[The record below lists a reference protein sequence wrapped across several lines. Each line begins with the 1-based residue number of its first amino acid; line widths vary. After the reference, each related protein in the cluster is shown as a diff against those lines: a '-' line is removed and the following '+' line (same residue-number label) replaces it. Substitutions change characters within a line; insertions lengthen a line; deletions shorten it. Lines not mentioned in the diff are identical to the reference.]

1 MDADTYPRLNIELQ
15 IAPNE
20 RAPKVP
26 VTALYFDPGGAESEG
41 IVTAIAIAGDRAE
54 RSFIDIEA
62 RGTKLAGQPNLYQ
75 FRESDVIPRNRH
87 ALRQLPPCPHSR

>member
-20 RAPKVP
+20 RAPKVT

-41 IVTAIAIAGDRAE
+41 IVTAIAIAGDHAE
-54 RSFIDIEA
+54 RSFIEA
-62 RGTKLAGQPNLYQ
+62 RGTKLAEQPNLYQ

-87 ALRQLPPCPHSR
+87 ALRRLPPFPHSR